1 MSNATVTEKEME
13 AIKDQRDCLKR
24 SLNTVIKA
32 SFYEN
37 ITFLEQ
43 SEPLNRMSAEQIVLA
58 WHGHIKVEQ
67 NFVSFDEAMVASDEG
82 KTVYFHSEDG
92 DVKSI
97 KQYEY
102 IDVALMDLEVSN
114 ETLVGL
120 LRGKWSIGD

>member
-82 KTVYFHSEDG
+82 KTVYFHSEYDC
-92 DVKSI
+92 VKRI
-97 KQYEY
+97 KQYE
-102 IDVALMDLEVSN
+102 ALNVVLMHLEIN
-114 ETLVGL
+114 DETLMGL
-120 LRGKWSIGD
+120 LRGKWSIED